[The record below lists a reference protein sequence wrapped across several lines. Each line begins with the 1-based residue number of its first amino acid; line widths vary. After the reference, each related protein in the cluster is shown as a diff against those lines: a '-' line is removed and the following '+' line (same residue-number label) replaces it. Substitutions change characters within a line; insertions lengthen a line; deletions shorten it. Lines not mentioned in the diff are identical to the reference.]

1 MLSPLFVILL
11 NYHDDCVMYYWY
23 DVINANK
30 MIHNELVLLVC
41 FSTVDD
47 MNLLIWSNPIHYQ
60 QSNILIT
67 LLVYQYCTKFWKKI
81 TILEQIC
88 IPVLCT
94 ILVYQYCDRQVQE
107 IRKRSLKLDLFFNIF
122 TIWNSVEVLRFNLPT
137 LQIYI

>member
-1 MLSPLFVILL
+1 LLSCWIIMMI
-11 NYHDDCVMYYWY
+11 VMYYWY

-47 MNLLIWSNPIHYQ
+47 MNLLIWSNPIHYKK
-60 QSNILIT
+60 SNILIT

-81 TILEQIC
+81 TILEQIF

-107 IRKRSLKLDLFFNIF
+107 IRKCSSRYSLTQQIVWNWNELVTGHQALTLCSFSFQIF
-122 TIWNSVEVLRFNLPT
+122 YW
-137 LQIYI
+137 